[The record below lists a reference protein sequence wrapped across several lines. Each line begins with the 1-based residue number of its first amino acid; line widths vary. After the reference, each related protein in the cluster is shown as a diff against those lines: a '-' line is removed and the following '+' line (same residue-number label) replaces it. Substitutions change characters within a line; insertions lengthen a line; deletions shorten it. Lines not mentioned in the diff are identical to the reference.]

1 MAINF
6 PEGTQNYPGRVH
18 RVYSAHFTSTQIIS
32 ISSTGENVWY
42 DVTNLSIAI
51 APRSSSNVLI
61 GHMHIQAI
69 DDSDNKDCGCMFR
82 FADSD
87 GNGHGV
93 GGAGSRVRM
102 TCGSMY
108 SYSAYH
114 SGDNGSSSYDYL
126 VNSYSGSF
134 YYAPN
139 STNSVTYKV
148 QGRPGDASHT
158 TNTLFINRSRADNN
172 VNVSD
177 GSSAGWQG
185 RACSSMIIYELEPN

>member
-6 PEGTQNYPGRVH
+6 PEGTQNYPGRIH
-18 RVYSAHFTSTQIIS
+18 RVYHAAKTDTQQIS

-42 DVTNLSIAI
+42 DVSSLSIAI

-69 DDSDNKDCGCMFR
+69 DDSQNNDCGCMFR
-82 FADSD
+82 FADSA

-93 GGAGSRVRM
+93 GAASGSRVRFS
-102 TCGSMY
+102 CGSMY
-108 SYSAYH
+108 SYNAYQAANH
-114 SGDNGSSSYDYL
+114 DYL
-126 VNSYSGSF
+126 VNSYSASF

-139 STNSVTYKV
+139 STSSVTYKV

-158 TNTLFINRSRADNN
+158 TNTLFINRSRMDNN
-172 VNVSD
+172 VNLSD

-185 RACSSMIIYELEPN
+185 RAASSMIIYELEPN

>member
-18 RVYSAHFTSTQIIS
+18 RVYHAHKTDTQQIS
-32 ISSTGENVWY
+32 IASSGENVWY
-42 DVTNLSIAI
+42 DVTSLSIAI
-51 APRSSSNVLI
+51 APRSSSNVLV

-69 DDSDNKDCGCMFR
+69 DDSQHNDCGCMFR

-93 GGAGSRVRM
+93 GAADGQRIRM
-102 TCGSMY
+102 SCGSIY
-108 SYSAYH
+108 SYSAYQ
-114 SGDNGSSSYDYL
+114 NGNTSYDYL
-126 VNSYSGSF
+126 INSYSASF

-148 QGRPGDASHT
+148 QGRAGDATHT
-158 TNTLFINRSRADNN
+158 TNTLYINRSRSDNN

-177 GSSAGWQG
+177 GSSAGWIG
-185 RACSSMIIYELEPN
+185 RCCSSLIIYELEPN

>member
-18 RVYSAHFTSTQIIS
+18 RVYQAHKTDTQTIS

-42 DVTNLSIAI
+42 DVSSLSIAI
-51 APRSSSNVLI
+51 APRSASNVLV

-69 DDSDNKDCGCMFR
+69 DDSQHNDCGCMFR

-93 GGAGSRVRM
+93 GAAAGSRLRFS
-102 TCGSMY
+102 CGSMY
-108 SYSAYH
+108 SFTAYQN
-114 SGDNGSSSYDYL
+114 GDSSYDYL
-126 VNSYSGSF
+126 INSYSASF

-158 TNTLFINRSRADNN
+158 TNILYINRSRSDSN
-172 VNVSD
+172 VNQGD

-185 RACSSMIIYELEPN
+185 RCCSSMIIYELEPN

>member
-18 RVYSAHFTSTQIIS
+18 RVYQAHFSSTQQIS

-61 GHMHIQAI
+61 GTMHIQAI
-69 DDSDNKDCGCMFR
+69 DDSQHNDCGCMFR

-93 GGAGSRVRM
+93 GGPGSRIRM

-108 SYSAYH
+108 SFSAYQ
-114 SGDNGSSSYDYL
+114 NGNTSYDYL

-139 STNSVTYKV
+139 STTSVTYKV
-148 QGRPGDASHT
+148 QGRPGDAT
-158 TNTLFINRSRADNN
+158 RTDNKVYINRSRSDSNIN
-172 VNVSD
+172 VND

-185 RACSSMIIYELEPN
+185 RCCSSMIIYELEPN

>member
-18 RVYSAHFTSTQIIS
+18 RVYQAHFKSTQQIS
-32 ISSTGENVWY
+32 ISSQGENVWY
-42 DVTNLSIAI
+42 DVTDLSIAI

-69 DDSDNKDCGCMFR
+69 DDSQHNDCGCMFR
-82 FADSD
+82 FADSA

-93 GGAGSRVRM
+93 GAAAGSRVRFS
-102 TCGSMY
+102 CGSMY
-108 SYSAYH
+108 SYTAYQN
-114 SGDNGSSSYDYL
+114 GDTSYDYL

-148 QGRPGDASHT
+148 QGRAGDASHT
-158 TNTLFINRSRADNN
+158 TNILFINRSRADNN

-185 RACSSMIIYELEPN
+185 RSCSSMIIYELEPN

>member
-6 PEGTQNYPGRVH
+6 PEGTQNYPGRIH
-18 RVYSAHFTSTQIIS
+18 RVYHVLKSDTQQIS
-32 ISSTGENVWY
+32 ISSNGENVWY
-42 DVTNLSIAI
+42 DVSGMDITI
-51 APRSSSNVLI
+51 APRSGNNVLI

-69 DDSDNKDCGCMFR
+69 DDSQHNDCGCMFR

-93 GGAGSRVRM
+93 GATAGSRIRFS
-102 TCGSMY
+102 CGSMY
-108 SYSAYH
+108 SYSAYQ
-114 SGDNGSSSYDYL
+114 NGNTSYDYL
-126 VNSYSGSF
+126 LNSYSGSF

-139 STNSVTYKV
+139 STTSVTYKV
-148 QGRPGDASHT
+148 QARPGDATYT

-185 RACSSMIIYELEPN
+185 RAASSMIIYELEPN

>member
-18 RVYSAHFTSTQIIS
+18 RVYQAHFTSTQQIS
-32 ISSTGENVWY
+32 ISSVGENVWY

-69 DDSDNKDCGCMFR
+69 DDSANADNGCMFR
-82 FADSD
+82 FADSA

-93 GGAGSRVRM
+93 GNSGSRVRM

-108 SYSAYH
+108 SYGAYQV
-114 SGDNGSSSYDYL
+114 NQNWDYL
-126 VNSYSGSF
+126 VQSYSGSF

-139 STNSVTYKV
+139 STTSVTYKV

-158 TNTLFINRSRADNN
+158 TNTLFINRSRADSNIN
-172 VNVSD
+172 QSD
-177 GSSAGWQG
+177 GNNAGWQG
-185 RACSSMIIYELEPN
+185 RCCSSMIIYELEPN

>member
-18 RVYSAHFTSTQIIS
+18 RVYHAAKTDTQTIS
-32 ISSTGENVWY
+32 IASSGENVWY
-42 DVTNLSIAI
+42 DVSSLSIAI
-51 APRSSSNVLI
+51 APRSTSNVLI

-69 DDSDNKDCGCMFR
+69 DDSDHNDCGCMFR

-93 GGAGSRVRM
+93 GAAAGSRLRFS
-102 TCGSMY
+102 CGSMY
-108 SYSAYH
+108 SFGAYQDGGSQWDYLIHSYSA
-114 SGDNGSSSYDYL
+114 
-126 VNSYSGSF
+126 SF

-172 VNVSD
+172 VNPSD
-177 GSSAGWQG
+177 GGSAEWQG
-185 RACSSMIIYELEPN
+185 RACSSLIIYELEPN

>member
-18 RVYSAHFTSTQIIS
+18 RVYHATKTDTQQIS
-32 ISSTGENVWY
+32 ISSSGENVWY
-42 DVTNLSIAI
+42 DVSSLSIAI

-69 DDSDNKDCGCMFR
+69 DDSQHNDNGCMFR
-82 FADSD
+82 FADSA

-93 GGAGSRVRM
+93 GAAAGSRVRFS
-102 TCGSMY
+102 CGSMY
-108 SYSAYH
+108 SYGAYQV
-114 SGDNGSSSYDYL
+114 SSHHDYL
-126 VNSYSGSF
+126 VNSYSASF

-139 STNSVTYKV
+139 STSSVTYKV
-148 QGRPGDASHT
+148 QGRPGDATHT
-158 TNTLFINRSRADNN
+158 TNTLFINRSRSDNN
-172 VNVSD
+172 VNLSD

-185 RACSSMIIYELEPN
+185 RAASSLVIYELEPN

>member
-18 RVYSAHFTSTQIIS
+18 RVYQAHKTDTQQIS
-32 ISSTGENVWY
+32 ISSTGETVWY
-42 DVTNLSIAI
+42 DVSSLSIAI

-69 DDSDNKDCGCMFR
+69 DDSNNNDCGCMFR

-93 GGAGSRVRM
+93 GAAAGSRLRFS
-102 TCGSMY
+102 CGSMY
-108 SYSAYH
+108 SYTAYQN
-114 SGDNGSSSYDYL
+114 GDTSYDYL
-126 VNSYSGSF
+126 INSYSASF

-148 QGRPGDASHT
+148 QGRPGDAT
-158 TNTLFINRSRADNN
+158 YTANTLFINRSRADNN
-172 VNVSD
+172 VNPSD
-177 GSSAGWQG
+177 GGSAEWQG
-185 RACSSMIIYELEPN
+185 RACSSLIIYELEPN